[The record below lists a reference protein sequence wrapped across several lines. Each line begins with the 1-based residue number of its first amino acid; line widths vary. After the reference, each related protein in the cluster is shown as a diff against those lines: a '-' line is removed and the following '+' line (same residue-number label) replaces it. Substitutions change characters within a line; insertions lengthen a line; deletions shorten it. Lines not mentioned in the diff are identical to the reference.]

1 MRLAFE
7 NNEKINVIFLYNIQ
21 ILGTNIRI
29 PTKNVRKI
37 SIFATTVACC
47 QFKLESL

>member
-7 NNEKINVIFLYNIQ
+7 NTEKRNVIFSYVIK
-21 ILGTNIRI
+21 ILSTNIRI
-29 PTKNVRKI
+29 PTKDVRKS
-37 SIFATTVACC
+37 SIFATTVTCC